1 MPDLLVDVDVD
12 VGPKDMD
19 GLERRRVGVPSGS
32 LHERRDVKAECFE
45 SHDRA

>member
-19 GLERRRVGVPSGS
+19 GLERRRVAVPGGN

-45 SHDRA
+45 RQDGA